1 MIKVVNSLKVVFITL
16 IFFLIFDLTLGKYI
30 YKKYVRVQLQ
40 DINLNFSETDEVFDH
55 KFPKNFDAVGGWGNL
70 RYQLCTDSNGFK
82 TSCLS
87 KNKNKKIFDIAFIGD
102 SFTEGQG
109 YEYEK
114 TFVGIIDNKLKNKKV
129 ANLAMS
135 SYSPAIYYTKINYL
149 ISKGYKFK
157 EIIVFIDLSDLADDI
172 LCYELNEK
180 KVERKNSFK
189 TCFNNFNLK
198 QNNILK
204 FIKRNLNFTYILLK
218 TIDDNTLKK
227 IDTGENFNVW
237 NHSRAEWTY
246 NYNKKIYNNLDLDEA
261 ISVSTNHMIKLYNL
275 LKKNSIDLSV
285 AVYPWPG
292 TLKNDNVENLQ
303 VKVWRDFCMKKCKK
317 FYNFMPFFFTE
328 LDKYNFDNIYSNYF
342 IENDVHYNFNGN
354 KFIADNFLNQYLN

>member
-1 MIKVVNSLKVVFITL
+1 MIKVVNSLKIAFITL

-40 DINLNFSETDEVFDH
+40 DININFSEANEVFDH
-55 KFPKNFDAVGGWGNL
+55 KFPKNFNAIGGWGNL
-70 RYQLCTDSNGFK
+70 RYRLCTDSNGFK
-82 TSCLS
+82 TSCLNI
-87 KNKNKKIFDIAFIGD
+87 NKNKKNFDIAFIGD

-114 TFVGIIDNKLKNKKV
+114 TFVGIIDNKLKNIEV

-135 SYSPAIYYTKINYL
+135 SYSPAIYYAKINYL

-172 LCYELNEK
+172 LCYELNGK

-189 TCFNNFNLK
+189 TCFYNLNKK

-204 FIKRNLNFTYILLK
+204 FIKRNFNFTYLLIK
-218 TIDDNTLKK
+218 IIDDNTLKK
-227 IDTGENFNVW
+227 IENNENFNAW

-246 NYNKKIYNNLDLDEA
+246 NYNKKIYNNLDLEEA
-261 ISVSTNHMIKLYNL
+261 ISVSTNHMVNLYNL
-275 LKKNSIDLSV
+275 LKKNSIDLSI

-292 TLKNDNVENLQ
+292 TLKNDEVENLQ
-303 VKVWRDFCMKKCKK
+303 VKVWRNFCKKKCKK

-328 LDKYNFDNIYSNYF
+328 LNKHNFNNIYSNYF
-342 IENDVHYNFNGN
+342 IENDVHYNLHGN
-354 KFIADNFLNQYLN
+354 KFIAEKFLNQYLN